1 MINFD
6 HTKKT
11 ILRKEDKSK
20 KGSYDEKVISLGDTI
35 NKKKDYFTLSSCSG
49 RILLMTVPESERRDI
64 VDWFVVTHDVAKPT
78 DFLKEI
84 HTYTGKEKLLLK
96 QESAI
101 LHVCCRTLDHAQ
113 QLIDIA
119 NKVGFKKAGIL
130 GTRKKI
136 VVEVVCPESLSVP
149 VFDGKKLVTDEYME
163 YVLKLSNEKLKKS
176 WKALE
181 KLEKAF
187 QENS

>member
-20 KGSYDEKVISLGDTI
+20 KGSYDERVIPLCDSI

-49 RILLMTVPESERRDI
+49 RILLMTVPESERKDI
-64 VDWFVVTHDVAKPT
+64 VDWLVVTHDLAKPG

-84 HTYTGKEKLLLK
+84 HSYAGKEKLLLK

-101 LHVCCRTLDHAQ
+101 FHICCRTLDDAQ
-113 QLIDIA
+113 QLIDLA
-119 NKVGFKKAGIL
+119 NRSGFKKAGIL

-136 VVEVVCPESLSVP
+136 VVEIVCPESLSVP
-149 VFDGKKLVTDEYME
+149 VFDGRKLVTDEYMK

-181 KLEKAF
+181 KLKTAF
-187 QENS
+187 SFL